1 MPAPGWVPNRFR
13 RNDIRAYRPRPL
25 ASPSLRR
32 SSGAFFRILAKNI
45 EILRKCC
52 LGGARPRRRAAVP
65 PILTFPRLGG
75 KGSSDT
81 PSERGPTVCGSILT

>member
-45 EILRKCC
+45 VILRKCC
-52 LGGARPRRRAAVP
+52 LACLTARPRRRAATG
-65 PILTFPRLGG
+65 IRLNQTIQHWPAG
-75 KGSSDT
+75 
-81 PSERGPTVCGSILT
+81 